1 MRGVHL
7 TAYDTRCLL
16 LLDIPAVLAV
26 HLLPFELVGRRPRH
40 YIDCAMLVLRVIRDG
55 VGALDLAQ
63 AEGAQVTALRRL
75 NMVIPLVISIG

>member
-7 TAYDTRCLL
+7 TADDARCLL
-16 LLDIPAVLAV
+16 LLDISAVLAV

-40 YIDCAMLVLRVIRDG
+40 YIDGAMLVLRVIRDG

-63 AEGAQVTALRRL
+63 AKGAQVTALRRL
-75 NMVIPLVISIG
+75 NVVIPLVISIG